1 MNKLKRYLLF
11 LVGLFINAL
20 GVSLVTKASL
30 GTSPISSIP
39 YVLSLKFPLTL
50 GNFTIIFSI
59 LLIVLQIAILRK
71 NFKIEN
77 ILQIPVSI
85 AFGYFIDLTMY
96 LFFWVKPGNYVMKL
110 IALLAG
116 CIVLG
121 FGVYLEVLADVVML
135 PGESFVRAIVQTWHT
150 NFGTTKIIFDSSM
163 TVIAGILS
171 FIFWGKLNGVREGTI
186 IAALLVG
193 FIARTFGKHL
203 EFVKTYIFPEEYGEK
218 NVEKQSTNE
227 SVQHKNENTPQKNV
241 IVIGRQYGSG
251 GHDIGKMLAE
261 HLGYAFYDQEIIK
274 MAAGT
279 TGMTPEFIEK
289 KEESMTNSLI
299 YDLVNQVYQYGN
311 EKEEAPK
318 DKIFEAESKVIKELA
333 EKGNCVIIGRCSDYI
348 LRDNSRVLKVF
359 FTAPMESRIQRVTSR
374 LGMNRKDA
382 QRKIQREDKRRAD
395 NYRYYTGRI
404 WGAAANFDITLN
416 TKLGAEYIMKCV
428 ENVL

>member
-1 MNKLKRYLLF
+1 
-11 LVGLFINAL
+11 
-20 GVSLVTKASL
+20 
-30 GTSPISSIP
+30 
-39 YVLSLKFPLTL
+39 
-50 GNFTIIFSI
+50 
-59 LLIVLQIAILRK
+59 
-71 NFKIEN
+71 
-77 ILQIPVSI
+77 
-85 AFGYFIDLTMY
+85 
-96 LFFWVKPGNYVMKL
+96 
-110 IALLAG
+110 
-116 CIVLG
+116 
-121 FGVYLEVLADVVML
+121 
-135 PGESFVRAIVQTWHT
+135 
-150 NFGTTKIIFDSSM
+150 
-163 TVIAGILS
+163 
-171 FIFWGKLNGVREGTI
+171 
-186 IAALLVG
+186 
-193 FIARTFGKHL
+193 
-203 EFVKTYIFPEEYGEK
+203 
-218 NVEKQSTNE
+218 
-227 SVQHKNENTPQKNV
+227 
-241 IVIGRQYGSG
+241 
-251 GHDIGKMLAE
+251 MLAE

-333 EKGNCVIIGRCSDYI
+333 EKGNCVIIGRCSDNI

-428 ENVL
+428 ENAL